1 MIVKAS
7 VWWLAVLPAGASVA
21 VLYSLAFP
29 SGNSGPFLLGGLAW
43 VLLGLVWLGRLVWR
57 RDRWLWAT
65 PALALLLGVCAWL
78 DLPVKAA
85 FAAGEA
91 NLARQVE
98 TGRPAR
104 AGIYE
109 IAKVERIEGSDMTR
123 LRLAGTGGPY
133 YEETGFLYAPSGVP
147 TQAEG
152 MNGFV
157 YRPIKGAW
165 YWYDIPT
172 R

>member
-7 VWWLAVLPAGASVA
+7 VWWLVVLPAGASVA
-21 VLYSLAFP
+21 VLYSLVFP
-29 SGNSGPFLLGGLAW
+29 SGNSGPFLVGA
-43 VLLGLVWLGRLVWR
+43 LLWALVGVVWLGRLIWR

-65 PALALLLGVCAWL
+65 PALALTMAVCAWF
-78 DLPVKAA
+78 DLPMKAA

-91 NLARQVE
+91 NLERQVAS
-98 TGRPAR
+98 GKAAR
-104 AGIYE
+104 AGLYE
-109 IAKVERIEGSDMTR
+109 IAKVEPVEGTDMTR
-123 LRLAGTGGPY
+123 LRVAGTGGPY

-147 TQAEG
+147 AKADG
-152 MNGFV
+152 LSGIV

-172 R
+172 P